1 MSTELV
7 NGIYLIKNTGSG
19 KYLNVW
25 GIDQV
30 GNSRNVNQY
39 DLSAELSQVFWVQ
52 KTTTGVLKLS
62 SIIKDANGAYYS
74 LNVNTNT
81 FNANLYKETASNDQ
95 DSALAFESVG
105 NGNYKIR
112 VGTKYDGNTYFLTAL
127 GNVNGTNLVGRVN
140 GNVVWATEAEN
151 SAYQVWAFEYMA
163 PYRSTY
169 DIRKLDAQIF
179 LHKFY
184 QSTCEID
191 AKAGTVLCMEL
202 VKALQK
208 ILLNISTDDEGYGY
222 FGEKTLAACPTMQT
236 GMATTER
243 NKKLVTLFC
252 HAMFCKGYSTTA
264 IYDSFNANVAN
275 GVKKIQA
282 DMGMP
287 QTGVVTPLL
296 MKAVFNTDS
305 YVLSSKGDARIR
317 EIQQAMN
324 NGYSEYSGINP
335 CDGIYS
341 RATNKALI
349 YAIQKEEGISVEN
362 SAPSFGQTTFSLFP
376 TLPFTGDSKETGK
389 NEANITKILQY
400 ALYVNAMYAGDFD
413 GVYSATVSEAVQ
425 KFQTFMAYPGNTTTY
440 ADARVM
446 KGLLASCGDTSR
458 LCTALDTATI
468 LTKPVLTNLKNMG
481 IKYVGRYLTGMVK
494 TQEGKRVSKKITRSE
509 AENILAAGLNIIPIS
524 QNVARGK
531 RMGYK
536 HGKFAFPYGRIIGY
550 RKGADG
556 KPEIIP
562 EQAEVIRLIFN
573 SYLQGDSL
581 QSIKTKLETA
591 GALTARG
598 NTEWSAQSIQRILQN
613 EKYCGDVLLQKTF
626 TEDVLTGVHKKNTG
640 QLPQYYIENYHEGIV
655 SKQIF
660 REVQAEIAR
669 RNSKSAANQ
678 RKRRRG
684 RYNSKYALTE
694 RLVCGDCGSPY
705 KRVTWNIHGRKQIVW
720 RCVNRIEYGTKFC
733 GSSPSIPE
741 EKLHRAILKA
751 VQDLAA
757 NFTDEVA
764 AQINGILHSIQTGES
779 IKPNLQEQLEQTQ
792 QEFDRLLEMSLDF
805 DEDTPFLDNRLKKLN
820 NKIKSLKKAIEESAA
835 RQEKARQPEMLL
847 SAKDLQILEYDDAL
861 TARIIEKITVRSRN
875 EIEIRFIGGYKKTM
889 QLS

>member
-1 MSTELV
+1 MSNMKIIEIPAYLRDGAGQKGTARKLRVAAYCRVSTEEEEQQGSFEIQKLYYTEKINSTPEWEV
-7 NGIYLIKNTGSG
+7 AGIY
-19 KYLNVW
+19 
-25 GIDQV
+25 
-30 GNSRNVNQY
+30 
-39 DLSAELSQVFWVQ
+39 
-52 KTTTGVLKLS
+52 
-62 SIIKDANGAYYS
+62 
-74 LNVNTNT
+74 
-81 FNANLYKETASNDQ
+81 
-95 DSALAFESVG
+95 
-105 NGNYKIR
+105 
-112 VGTKYDGNTYFLTAL
+112 
-127 GNVNGTNLVGRVN
+127 
-140 GNVVWATEAEN
+140 
-151 SAYQVWAFEYMA
+151 
-163 PYRSTY
+163 
-169 DIRKLDAQIF
+169 
-179 LHKFY
+179 
-184 QSTCEID
+184 
-191 AKAGTVLCMEL
+191 
-202 VKALQK
+202 
-208 ILLNISTDDEGYGY
+208 
-222 FGEKTLAACPTMQT
+222 
-236 GMATTER
+236 
-243 NKKLVTLFC
+243 
-252 HAMFCKGYSTTA
+252 
-264 IYDSFNANVAN
+264 
-275 GVKKIQA
+275 A
-282 DMGMP
+282 D
-287 QTGVVTPLL
+287 
-296 MKAVFNTDS
+296 
-305 YVLSSKGDARIR
+305 
-317 EIQQAMN
+317 
-324 NGYSEYSGINP
+324 
-335 CDGIYS
+335 DGIS
-341 RATNKALI
+341 GVHTKKRDGFNQM
-349 YAIQKEEGISVEN
+349 IQDCKKHRID
-362 SAPSFGQTTFSLFP
+362 L
-376 TLPFTGDSKETGK
+376 
-389 NEANITKILQY
+389 
-400 ALYVNAMYAGDFD
+400 
-413 GVYSATVSEAVQ
+413 
-425 KFQTFMAYPGNTTTY
+425 
-440 ADARVM
+440 
-446 KGLLASCGDTSR
+446 
-458 LCTALDTATI
+458 I
-468 LTKPVLTNLKNMG
+468 LTKSISRFARNTLDSIQYVRMLKQMG
-481 IKYVGRYLTGMVK
+481 IAVVFEK
-494 TQEGKRVSKKITRSE
+494 
-509 AENILAAGLNIIPIS
+509 ENINTATMNSEMILTVLSAFAQAESESIS

-562 EQAEVIRLIFN
+562 EQAEIIRLIFN

-598 NTEWSAQSIQRILQN
+598 NTAWSAQSIQRILQN

-655 SKQIF
+655 SKQMF

-694 RLVCGDCGSPY
+694 LLVCGDCGSPY

-805 DEDTPFLDNRLKKLN
+805 DEDTPFLDDRLKKLN
-820 NKIKSLKKAIEESAA
+820 SKIKRLKKVIDDSAA
-835 RQEKARQPEMLL
+835 QQEKASQPETLL
-847 SAKDLQILEYDDAL
+847 SAKVLQIQEYDDAL

-889 QLS
+889 QLT

>member
-1 MSTELV
+1 MVFEKE
-7 NGIYLIKNTGSG
+7 NINTATM
-19 KYLNVW
+19 
-25 GIDQV
+25 
-30 GNSRNVNQY
+30 NSEMILTV
-39 DLSAELSQVFWVQ
+39 LSAFAQ
-52 KTTTGVLKLS
+52 
-62 SIIKDANGAYYS
+62 A
-74 LNVNTNT
+74 
-81 FNANLYKETASNDQ
+81 
-95 DSALAFESVG
+95 ES
-105 NGNYKIR
+105 
-112 VGTKYDGNTYFLTAL
+112 
-127 GNVNGTNLVGRVN
+127 
-140 GNVVWATEAEN
+140 E
-151 SAYQVWAFEYMA
+151 S
-163 PYRSTY
+163 
-169 DIRKLDAQIF
+169 
-179 LHKFY
+179 
-184 QSTCEID
+184 
-191 AKAGTVLCMEL
+191 
-202 VKALQK
+202 
-208 ILLNISTDDEGYGY
+208 
-222 FGEKTLAACPTMQT
+222 
-236 GMATTER
+236 
-243 NKKLVTLFC
+243 
-252 HAMFCKGYSTTA
+252 
-264 IYDSFNANVAN
+264 
-275 GVKKIQA
+275 
-282 DMGMP
+282 
-287 QTGVVTPLL
+287 
-296 MKAVFNTDS
+296 
-305 YVLSSKGDARIR
+305 
-317 EIQQAMN
+317 
-324 NGYSEYSGINP
+324 
-335 CDGIYS
+335 
-341 RATNKALI
+341 
-349 YAIQKEEGISVEN
+349 
-362 SAPSFGQTTFSLFP
+362 
-376 TLPFTGDSKETGK
+376 
-389 NEANITKILQY
+389 
-400 ALYVNAMYAGDFD
+400 
-413 GVYSATVSEAVQ
+413 
-425 KFQTFMAYPGNTTTY
+425 
-440 ADARVM
+440 
-446 KGLLASCGDTSR
+446 
-458 LCTALDTATI
+458 
-468 LTKPVLTNLKNMG
+468 
-481 IKYVGRYLTGMVK
+481 
-494 TQEGKRVSKKITRSE
+494 
-509 AENILAAGLNIIPIS
+509 IS

-694 RLVCGDCGSPY
+694 RLV
-705 KRVTWNIHGRKQIVW
+705 TWNIHGRKQIVW

-779 IKPNLQEQLEQTQ
+779 TKPNLQEQLEQTQ

-805 DEDTPFLDNRLKKLN
+805 DEDTPFLDDRLKKLN
-820 NKIKSLKKAIEESAA
+820 NKIKSLKKAIEDTAVQ
-835 RQEKARQPEMLL
+835 QEKASQPEMLL
-847 SAKDLQILEYDDAL
+847 SAKDLQIQEYDDAL

-889 QLS
+889 QLT

>member
-1 MSTELV
+1 MSNMRIIEIPASMRENAGRKNTVRKLRVAAYCRVSTEEEEQQGSFEIQKLYYTEKINSTPEWEV
-7 NGIYLIKNTGSG
+7 AGIY
-19 KYLNVW
+19 
-25 GIDQV
+25 
-30 GNSRNVNQY
+30 
-39 DLSAELSQVFWVQ
+39 
-52 KTTTGVLKLS
+52 
-62 SIIKDANGAYYS
+62 
-74 LNVNTNT
+74 
-81 FNANLYKETASNDQ
+81 
-95 DSALAFESVG
+95 
-105 NGNYKIR
+105 
-112 VGTKYDGNTYFLTAL
+112 
-127 GNVNGTNLVGRVN
+127 
-140 GNVVWATEAEN
+140 
-151 SAYQVWAFEYMA
+151 
-163 PYRSTY
+163 
-169 DIRKLDAQIF
+169 
-179 LHKFY
+179 
-184 QSTCEID
+184 
-191 AKAGTVLCMEL
+191 
-202 VKALQK
+202 
-208 ILLNISTDDEGYGY
+208 
-222 FGEKTLAACPTMQT
+222 
-236 GMATTER
+236 
-243 NKKLVTLFC
+243 
-252 HAMFCKGYSTTA
+252 
-264 IYDSFNANVAN
+264 
-275 GVKKIQA
+275 A
-282 DMGMP
+282 D
-287 QTGVVTPLL
+287 
-296 MKAVFNTDS
+296 
-305 YVLSSKGDARIR
+305 
-317 EIQQAMN
+317 
-324 NGYSEYSGINP
+324 
-335 CDGIYS
+335 DGIS
-341 RATNKALI
+341 GVHTKKRDGFNQM
-349 YAIQKEEGISVEN
+349 IQDCK
-362 SAPSFGQTTFSLFP
+362 
-376 TLPFTGDSKETGK
+376 KR
-389 NEANITKILQY
+389 KIDL
-400 ALYVNAMYAGDFD
+400 
-413 GVYSATVSEAVQ
+413 
-425 KFQTFMAYPGNTTTY
+425 
-440 ADARVM
+440 
-446 KGLLASCGDTSR
+446 
-458 LCTALDTATI
+458 I
-468 LTKPVLTNLKNMG
+468 LTKSISRFARNTLDSIQYVRMLKQMG
-481 IKYVGRYLTGMVK
+481 IAVVFEK
-494 TQEGKRVSKKITRSE
+494 
-509 AENILAAGLNIIPIS
+509 ENINTATMNSEMILTVLSAFAQAESESIS

-694 RLVCGDCGSPY
+694 RLVCGNCGSPY

>member
-1 MSTELV
+1 MSNMRIIEIPASMRENAGRKNTVRKLRVAAYCRVSTEEEEQQGSFEIQKLYYTEKINSTPEWEV
-7 NGIYLIKNTGSG
+7 AGIY
-19 KYLNVW
+19 
-25 GIDQV
+25 
-30 GNSRNVNQY
+30 
-39 DLSAELSQVFWVQ
+39 
-52 KTTTGVLKLS
+52 
-62 SIIKDANGAYYS
+62 
-74 LNVNTNT
+74 
-81 FNANLYKETASNDQ
+81 
-95 DSALAFESVG
+95 
-105 NGNYKIR
+105 
-112 VGTKYDGNTYFLTAL
+112 
-127 GNVNGTNLVGRVN
+127 
-140 GNVVWATEAEN
+140 
-151 SAYQVWAFEYMA
+151 
-163 PYRSTY
+163 
-169 DIRKLDAQIF
+169 
-179 LHKFY
+179 
-184 QSTCEID
+184 
-191 AKAGTVLCMEL
+191 
-202 VKALQK
+202 
-208 ILLNISTDDEGYGY
+208 
-222 FGEKTLAACPTMQT
+222 
-236 GMATTER
+236 
-243 NKKLVTLFC
+243 
-252 HAMFCKGYSTTA
+252 
-264 IYDSFNANVAN
+264 
-275 GVKKIQA
+275 A
-282 DMGMP
+282 D
-287 QTGVVTPLL
+287 
-296 MKAVFNTDS
+296 
-305 YVLSSKGDARIR
+305 
-317 EIQQAMN
+317 
-324 NGYSEYSGINP
+324 
-335 CDGIYS
+335 DGIS
-341 RATNKALI
+341 GVHTKKRDGFNQM
-349 YAIQKEEGISVEN
+349 IQDCK
-362 SAPSFGQTTFSLFP
+362 
-376 TLPFTGDSKETGK
+376 KR
-389 NEANITKILQY
+389 KINL
-400 ALYVNAMYAGDFD
+400 
-413 GVYSATVSEAVQ
+413 
-425 KFQTFMAYPGNTTTY
+425 
-440 ADARVM
+440 
-446 KGLLASCGDTSR
+446 
-458 LCTALDTATI
+458 I
-468 LTKPVLTNLKNMG
+468 LTKSISRFARNTLDSIQYVRMLKQMG
-481 IKYVGRYLTGMVK
+481 IAVVFEK
-494 TQEGKRVSKKITRSE
+494 
-509 AENILAAGLNIIPIS
+509 ENINTATMNSEMILTVLSAFAQAESESIS

-875 EIEIRFIGGYKKTM
+875 EIEIRFTGDYKKTVT
-889 QLS
+889 LR

>member
-1 MSTELV
+1 MSNMRIIEIPASMRENAGRKNTVRKLRVAAYCRVSTEEEEQQGSFEIQKLYYTEKINSTPEWEV
-7 NGIYLIKNTGSG
+7 AGIY
-19 KYLNVW
+19 
-25 GIDQV
+25 
-30 GNSRNVNQY
+30 
-39 DLSAELSQVFWVQ
+39 
-52 KTTTGVLKLS
+52 
-62 SIIKDANGAYYS
+62 
-74 LNVNTNT
+74 
-81 FNANLYKETASNDQ
+81 
-95 DSALAFESVG
+95 
-105 NGNYKIR
+105 
-112 VGTKYDGNTYFLTAL
+112 
-127 GNVNGTNLVGRVN
+127 
-140 GNVVWATEAEN
+140 
-151 SAYQVWAFEYMA
+151 
-163 PYRSTY
+163 
-169 DIRKLDAQIF
+169 
-179 LHKFY
+179 
-184 QSTCEID
+184 
-191 AKAGTVLCMEL
+191 
-202 VKALQK
+202 
-208 ILLNISTDDEGYGY
+208 
-222 FGEKTLAACPTMQT
+222 
-236 GMATTER
+236 
-243 NKKLVTLFC
+243 
-252 HAMFCKGYSTTA
+252 
-264 IYDSFNANVAN
+264 
-275 GVKKIQA
+275 A
-282 DMGMP
+282 D
-287 QTGVVTPLL
+287 
-296 MKAVFNTDS
+296 
-305 YVLSSKGDARIR
+305 
-317 EIQQAMN
+317 
-324 NGYSEYSGINP
+324 
-335 CDGIYS
+335 DGIS
-341 RATNKALI
+341 GVHTKKRDGFNQM
-349 YAIQKEEGISVEN
+349 IQDCK
-362 SAPSFGQTTFSLFP
+362 
-376 TLPFTGDSKETGK
+376 KR
-389 NEANITKILQY
+389 KIDL
-400 ALYVNAMYAGDFD
+400 
-413 GVYSATVSEAVQ
+413 
-425 KFQTFMAYPGNTTTY
+425 
-440 ADARVM
+440 
-446 KGLLASCGDTSR
+446 
-458 LCTALDTATI
+458 I
-468 LTKPVLTNLKNMG
+468 LTKSISRFARNTLDSIQYVRMLKQMG
-481 IKYVGRYLTGMVK
+481 IAVVFEK
-494 TQEGKRVSKKITRSE
+494 
-509 AENILAAGLNIIPIS
+509 ENINTATMNSEMILTVLSAFAQAESESIS

-835 RQEKARQPEMLL
+835 RQEKSQ
-847 SAKDLQILEYDDAL
+847 
-861 TARIIEKITVRSRN
+861 TAGNAAVSQRPANPRI
-875 EIEIRFIGGYKKTM
+875 
-889 QLS
+889 